1 MRQLHV
7 AGERMFVDY
16 AGTTLDV
23 VDETIGEIHVCQLF
37 VAVLGASKFG
47 NQREQ
52 RNPNLLAARLER
64 SEKLLRDVI

>member
-1 MRQLHV
+1 
-7 AGERMFVDY
+7 
-16 AGTTLDV
+16 
-23 VDETIGEIHVCQLF
+23 VDETTGEIHVCQLF